1 MDINLIKSKLKEKN
15 MTYEELSQKT
25 NLSISTIKKILSG
38 SAKYPRIDTIE
49 IIEKTLGINRI
60 LNEDEMIRDI
70 GGFDLLGQEKSA
82 IPLVG
87 DVIAGVPIETSEYI
101 EGFVYVGYK
110 NPEEYFALKVHGDSM
125 INAGITEKSILIVHK
140 QSVVENGDIA
150 VVAVDGKSTVKRY
163 KEINGVIFLMPENPA
178 FEPIP
183 ITQNTNVVIFG
194 KVVQIRTDL

>member
-1 MDINLIKSKLKEKN
+1 MDLDLWKKRKKELKLTFDTLAEKAN
-15 MTYEELSQKT
+15 VPRRTVI
-25 NLSISTIKKILSG
+25 SIFSG
-38 SAKYPRIDTIE
+38 NTPFPRIDTVE
-49 IIEKTLGINRI
+49 AIEKALGINRI

-87 DVIAGVPIETSEYI
+87 DVVAGVPIETSEYI